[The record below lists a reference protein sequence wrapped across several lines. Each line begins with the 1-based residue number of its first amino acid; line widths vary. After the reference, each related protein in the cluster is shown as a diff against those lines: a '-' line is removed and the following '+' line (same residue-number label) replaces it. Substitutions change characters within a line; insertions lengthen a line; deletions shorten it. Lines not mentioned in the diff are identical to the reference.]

1 MYVTVPLSSSAG
13 TKATTQKEDDS
24 FRLSLRFPE
33 PCPVTS
39 PPAVKFA
46 SLTALGPEPNLM
58 GGHRQEKKGGREES
72 IIWMRNELEIMSDE
86 E

>member
-13 TKATTQKEDDS
+13 TKTPTQKEDYS
-24 FRLSLRFPE
+24 FSLSLRFPE

-46 SLTALGPEPNLM
+46 GLTALGPAPNLM
-58 GGHRQEKKGGREES
+58 GRHKQEKKGGREES

>member
-1 MYVTVPLSSSAG
+1 MHPHPVENG
-13 TKATTQKEDDS
+13 N
-24 FRLSLRFPE
+24 FRLCTGFLE
-33 PCPVTS
+33 PRPITS
-39 PPAVKFA
+39 PPVVKFA
-46 SLTALGPEPNLM
+46 SLTALGPAPNLM